1 MQALL
6 SPFLHDL
13 VLDARR
19 LRDAA
24 AWQYRLSG
32 QVLTSIEKCA
42 TLRGSF
48 PGKAPLGVR
57 QGMTRVG
64 REQLNLF
71 DEEYCDE
78 IADR

>member
-1 MQALL
+1 MQAPLDF
-6 SPFLHDL
+6 PLHDL

-24 AWQYRLSG
+24 TWQLKLSSE
-32 QVLTSIEKCA
+32 VLTSLEKYA
-42 TLRGSF
+42 TLRESYPARG
-48 PGKAPLGVR
+48 PLGVR

-64 REQLNLF
+64 RDQLNLF

-78 IADR
+78 VATR